1 MLIGELRAKNMLK
14 ENIALETIPEQK
26 PVKKYKNYLEEIKQ
40 SKMKAE
46 EGVDFDQQVASGKDD
61 GWIKM

>member
-1 MLIGELRAKNMLK
+1 MLK